1 MVQLP
6 DDDRRFRESSDLHPL
21 CISFAWTL
29 QPAKPIPLAHPLVG
43 VTVVGGGGEEEEE
56 GQQEEA
62 RAPAQG
68 CSGRIG
74 LLRPSVP
81 WNTCQWAGSSSFSCV
96 GGCHFLS

>member
-43 VTVVGGGGEEEEE
+43 VTVVGGVGRRKR
-56 GQQEEA
+56 
-62 RAPAQG
+62 RA
-68 CSGRIG
+68 SRR
-74 LLRPSVP
+74 RPGPLPRAAV
-81 WNTCQWAGSSSFSCV
+81 AGSVS
-96 GGCHFLS
+96 